1 MTKFTRRNAMK
12 LGASAAAT
20 LPLLATAA
28 KAATTHNVTIKSF
41 KFDPADITI
50 AAGDSITFTNEDGA
64 PHTATDANG
73 AFDTDRLNKG
83 GAATLT
89 FASAG
94 SFDYFC
100 KFHPNMK
107 GKITIA

>member
-50 AAGDSITFTNEDGA
+50 V
-64 PHTATDANG
+64 
-73 AFDTDRLNKG
+73 NKG

>member
-1 MTKFTRRNAMK
+1 MKTVSRRKAMT
-12 LGASAAAT
+12 LSIGATVA
-20 LPLLATAA
+20 LPMMASTA
-28 KAATTHNVTIKSF
+28 KAATTHEVTIKSF
-41 KFDPADITI
+41 AFVPADITI

-64 PHTATDANG
+64 PHTATDDNG

-83 GAATLT
+83 QAATLT

-94 SFDYFC
+94 AFSYFC

-107 GKITIA
+107 GTITIS

>member
-1 MTKFTRRNAMK
+1 MK

-28 KAATTHNVTIKSF
+28 KAATTHNVTIKS
-41 KFDPADITI
+41 
-50 AAGDSITFTNEDGA
+50 
-64 PHTATDANG
+64 
-73 AFDTDRLNKG
+73 LNKG